1 MGFAES
7 DPNSSTEL
15 TTGSQPN
22 RTLAAETAPWRT
34 PMLDRKG
41 PKYSV
46 TGLGSKTV
54 AGPGWAVAEDFQSSV
69 AASVLFCLLY
79 HQLEK

>member
-1 MGFAES
+1 MGFADS

-22 RTLAAETAPWRT
+22 RTLAAKT
-34 PMLDRKG
+34 PPMEDSHAGQER
-41 PKYSV
+41 PQVVSHW
-46 TGLGSKTV
+46 LGSKTV
-54 AGPGWAVAEDFQSSV
+54 AGPGWAVADDFQSSV